1 LGIAGAESAWRS
13 RATGLPGAMKYD
25 ERWLGCGEGQSSLRL
40 ASGLVGG
47 VLSAV
52 LRASESVS
60 DLAVELLRED
70 RGRSGALYD
79 SILVVWTS

>member
-1 LGIAGAESAWRS
+1 M
-13 RATGLPGAMKYD
+13 PGAMKYD
-25 ERWLGCGEGQSSLRL
+25 DKWLGCGEGQSSVRQ

-60 DLAVELLRED
+60 DFAVEVLLAE
-70 RGRSGALYD
+70 RGRSGAL
-79 SILVVWTS
+79 